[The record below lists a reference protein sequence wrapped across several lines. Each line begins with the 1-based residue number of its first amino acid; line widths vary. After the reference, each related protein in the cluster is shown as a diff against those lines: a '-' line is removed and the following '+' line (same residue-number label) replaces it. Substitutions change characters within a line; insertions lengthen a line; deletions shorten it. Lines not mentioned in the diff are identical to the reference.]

1 MGEGSGFR
9 TGQGAGCTPRPSTL
23 EHRRPLASCSRTA
36 RQSSRGRG
44 TKVTGAQS
52 TLREHGLAPGALGLP
67 VCPHS
72 LHQCRQA
79 GERQGWT
86 PWGQGQSP
94 GGRGR
99 GSHAAQLS
107 RRERSGDAQAWMLRH
122 LLPEPPPLKLTTA
135 KERRGRGADSRP
147 RGVCSHH
154 QQQTCPPVHR

>member
-1 MGEGSGFR
+1 M
-9 TGQGAGCTPRPSTL
+9 PRPSTL

-86 PWGQGQSP
+86 PWGQGQRKPRCSAFQE
-94 GGRGR
+94 GEVRGR
-99 GSHAAQLS
+99 TGLDAAS
-107 RRERSGDAQAWMLRH
+107 SAAR
-122 LLPEPPPLKLTTA
+122 TA
-135 KERRGRGADSRP
+135 SPKANNG
-147 RGVCSHH
+147 
-154 QQQTCPPVHR
+154 